1 MMFET
6 PLRAVE
12 SGALGVTAGTITGTL
27 ELAED
32 EA

>member
-1 MMFET
+1 MMLET

-27 ELAED
+27 EMAED
-32 EA
+32 KA

>member
-12 SGALGVTAGTITGTL
+12 TGALGVAAGTITGTL

-32 EA
+32 KA